1 MKKEMKKEILVRN
14 GTKVDMLSRS
24 IREGAA
30 SLDNIPSLIRQI
42 I

>member
-1 MKKEMKKEILVRN
+1 MKKEILVRN

-30 SLDNIPSLIRQI
+30 KPKSE
-42 I
+42 